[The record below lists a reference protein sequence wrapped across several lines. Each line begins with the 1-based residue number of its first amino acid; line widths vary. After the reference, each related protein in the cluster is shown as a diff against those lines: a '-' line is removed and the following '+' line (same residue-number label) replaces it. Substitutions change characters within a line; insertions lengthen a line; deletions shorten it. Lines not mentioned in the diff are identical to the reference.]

1 MLKKYLHF
9 LLVIFLYAGFASTVH
24 SQVAQSSPGP
34 SLESLIYDFLL
45 ESNRENSKQL
55 QTAILSH
62 PEADVEKVAV
72 LIQQERVYEPQ
83 PVGSQPGRMVLVRGN
98 PYRYGL
104 YVPTS
109 YDPSKAYPLVVCLHG
124 AGFTGDAYL
133 ARWEV
138 RLGEEYILACP
149 TQPYGAWWTRF
160 AEELV
165 LATIHEVQAFYR
177 VDPDRIYLTG
187 MSNGGIGAW
196 IIGMHHAN
204 SFAGVAPMASGIDSV
219 LYPFLEN
226 LGNTPLYIL
235 HGSNDQIM
243 PVKLSRDIAQE
254 LDGFGVGY
262 TYREHDR
269 THPHAGGHFFPR
281 EELPALV
288 SWFSHQHRKGLPKKL
303 TVVRDATHLTSFS
316 WIRIDATDQIAAFS
330 ENLIDQRDEFLK
342 GRVFAR
348 LEAEI
353 IGPNEIH
360 VKTTKVRRYTLFFNH
375 ELVDFTKPVAIHTN
389 GNLSYQGML
398 SPQLKTLL
406 REARRRQD
414 HSFLFLSQLTL
425 DVSP

>member
-1 MLKKYLHF
+1 MLKKTLHF
-9 LLVIFLYAGFASTVH
+9 LLCISLYAGSASSVH
-24 SQVAQSSPGP
+24 SQGSQSSPVP
-34 SLESLIYDFLL
+34 PLESLVDDFLL
-45 ESNRENSKQL
+45 ESNREKGQQL

-62 PEADVEKVAV
+62 PETNLETVTA
-72 LIQQERVYEPQ
+72 LIQQERVYTPQ

-98 PYRYGL
+98 PYRFGL

-109 YDPSKAYPLVVCLHG
+109 YTPSKTYPLVVCLHG
-124 AGFTGDAYL
+124 AGFTGDSYL

-138 RLGEEYILACP
+138 RLGEEFILACP

-160 AEELV
+160 AKELV
-165 LATIHEVQAFYR
+165 LETIHEVQAFYR

-204 SFAGVAPMASGIDSV
+204 TFAGIAPMASGIDSV

-235 HGSNDQIM
+235 HGSKDQIM

-254 LDGFGVGY
+254 LDGFGIRY

-281 EELPALV
+281 EELPELV
-288 SWFSHQHRKGLPKKL
+288 SWFSQQHRKGLPKKL

-348 LEAEI
+348 LEAEL

-360 VKTTKVRRYTLFFNH
+360 VKTKKVRRYTLFFNH
-375 ELVDFTKPVAIHTN
+375 QLVDFTKPVSIHTN
-389 GNLSYQGML
+389 GNVSYQGML
-398 SPQLKTLL
+398 VPQLKTLL
-406 REARRRQD
+406 REVRRRQD
-414 HSFLFLSQLTL
+414 RSFLFLSQLTL